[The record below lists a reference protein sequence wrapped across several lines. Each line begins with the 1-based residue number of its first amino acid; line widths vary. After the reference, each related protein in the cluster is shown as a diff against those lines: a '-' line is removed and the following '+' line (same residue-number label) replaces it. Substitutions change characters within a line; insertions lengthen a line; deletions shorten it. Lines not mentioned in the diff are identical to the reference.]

1 MPRIKKEEVLQQANK
16 KELFEIDE
24 YKLRGKQ
31 LLQRAINYADD
42 EMLLSEQREILLQYL
57 DEFLSKSTKSTSIN
71 NIFSAL
77 NQMARGI
84 KKPFMDITRV
94 EMAGYSREQRINRK
108 KEYSPRT
115 IASKNTYIMNFF
127 KWLYGIKNIEH
138 KGDYPD
144 VVGHMSKKA
153 PRKVLLPTAMLT
165 LIDVRAMV
173 EACHKIRDKTVL
185 MMLYEMGCRA
195 RELTQLKIK
204 DVVWATHSV
213 DVTIQVSKSRPR
225 VNTLIDSFV
234 YLQEYMNRH
243 PFRSNPEAPLFVNLS
258 NGQYGRALLYQG
270 LFSIIRTSRKRARIS
285 KKIHPHLFRHSK
297 ATELARKGWT
307 EAELREWFGWSPTS
321 DMPTVYVHIGQ
332 SDVKNK
338 VLRESGLLDDEETAD
353 QLQERVALKS
363 KRCARCGK
371 SNPADALTCHCGMAL
386 SLASVEEIKKLK
398 TDSDEFMQKLNQL
411 PLRPELIA
419 GQMTPQEYKSKLI
432 QSDPFLKTEFKKI
445 AQEMVKKMMR
455 TEEINHDIAT
465 VLDDPMTK
473 ESVLDKNRP
482 AVLSLREKGWPMET
496 IAKHLGIGY
505 GSVYKICK
513 PKDLN
518 KIY

>member
-1 MPRIKKEEVLQQANK
+1 MPRIKKDEVLKQANTS
-16 KELFEIDE
+16 ELFEIDE

-42 EMLLSEQREILLQYL
+42 ERLLKEQREILLQYL

-71 NIFSAL
+71 NIFCAL
-77 NQMARGI
+77 NQMSLGI
-84 KKPFMDITRV
+84 KKPYLEITRS
-94 EMAGYSREQRINRK
+94 EMAAYSREMRVNRK
-108 KEYSPRT
+108 TEYSPRT

-127 KWLYGIKNIEH
+127 KWLYNINNIEY
-138 KGDYPD
+138 KGDNPD
-144 VVGHMSKKA
+144 VVSHMSKKA

-165 LIDVRAMV
+165 LVEVRALV

-204 DVVWATHSV
+204 DVVWSTHSV
-213 DVTIQVSKSRPR
+213 DVTIQKSKSRPR

-243 PFRSNPEAPLFVNLS
+243 PFRGNGEAPLFVNLS
-258 NGQYGRALLYQG
+258 NAQFGRALLYQG
-270 LFSIIRTSRKRARIS
+270 LTSIIRTSRKRARIS
-285 KKIHPHLFRHSK
+285 KKIHPHLFRHSR

-321 DMPTVYVHIGQ
+321 DMVTVYVHIGQ

-338 VLRESGLLDDEETAD
+338 VLREGGLLDDEETAE
-353 QLQERVALKS
+353 QLQEKVALKT
-363 KRCARCGK
+363 KMCVRCGK
-371 SNPADALTCHCGMAL
+371 KNPADALTCHCGMGL

-398 TDSDEFMQKLNQL
+398 IDSDEFIQKLNQL

-419 GQMTPQEYKSKLI
+419 GQMTPQDYKSKLI
-432 QSDPFLKTEFKKI
+432 QSDPFLKSEFQKI
-445 AQEMVKKMMR
+445 AKEMVKKMMK
-455 TEEINHDIAT
+455 TEEIQQDVAT
-465 VLDDPMTK
+465 VTDDVMTK
-473 ESVLDKNRP
+473 ESVVDKNRKV
-482 AVLSLREKGWPMET
+482 VLDLRNKGWPMDT

-513 PKDLN
+513 PENLTN
-518 KIY
+518 IY